1 MRWFARWYA
10 RRIVN
15 VNVNI
20 VLAGA
25 GALAITVGVM
35 HPLELSGFHHWVQA
49 KTGLDH
55 KLVIGGLTFLV
66 DLVADV
72 IVYFA
77 LHWLANHWPGR
88 AKPELLQ
95 PQQARPTFMRDATMV
110 QVERMIL
117 APLFYVIALGAQHAL
132 LRMNFSVAFATA
144 TGFTL
149 GIICTRA
156 LHTMW
161 MLRLERRWQKRLD
174 QDEQAA
180 QMDSL
185 SEEFDDP
192 GPDQPAAPDTNA
204 PNTTAPE
211 STAPNTTGPKT
222 TTPGASTRAQR
233 TQATSRAG

>member
-1 MRWFARWYA
+1 MQRLARWYA

-25 GALAITVGVM
+25 AALAITVGVM
-35 HPLELSGFHHWVQA
+35 HPLEIVGFHHWIERQ
-49 KTGLDH
+49 TGLDH
-55 KLVIGGLTFLV
+55 KIIIGALTFLV

-72 IVYFA
+72 GVYFA

-95 PQQARPTFMRDATMV
+95 PQHAHPTFMRDATMV

-117 APLFYVIALGAQHAL
+117 APIFYVIALGAQHAM
-132 LRMNFSVAFATA
+132 LRMAFSVAAATA

-149 GIICTRA
+149 GIICTRVI
-156 LHTMW
+156 HTVW
-161 MLRLERRWQKRLD
+161 MLRHERRWQKRLD
-174 QDEQAA
+174 QDELAA

-192 GPDQPAAPDTNA
+192 PMQ
-204 PNTTAPE
+204 
-211 STAPNTTGPKT
+211 GPKGGVLDQEARLRA
-222 TTPGASTRAQR
+222 PRPKAATRA
-233 TQATSRAG
+233 G